1 MTILGIVHK
10 NLRKRLLSTV
20 LTIGSIVLGVAL
32 ITAILVIQAE
42 TERSYNQTSVGYDLI
57 FAAKGSQLQTTLN
70 TLYHLE
76 TSTGIIPF
84 SLYEAAK
91 ADPRVSYAFP
101 MYVGDNY
108 NGYRVIGTSAEF
120 IDQAEP
126 RRGRGFEMAQGR
138 NFEAPLEAVLGAET
152 ARRTGLRIGDT
163 IVINHGLQEV
173 AEGAEAHEHDN
184 APVTIVGILKP
195 TATANDR
202 VIFTDLY
209 TTHALH
215 DPTFHLD
222 DHDHA
227 GHSSADSTN
236 NHDDHDHD
244 HHDHHDHAHDDHDHD
259 HDDHAHAHDDHDHAH
274 DDHAHDH
281 SSTRVDLRE
290 IITLKELDAVLV
302 KMESPAAALQVA
314 GLINFPTPANPLLAR
329 NMMRDPYFRYK
340 DQIMAVVPA
349 TQIMA
354 LMSIV
359 GNAEKVLRFVAVF
372 VVIVALFSVLIAIY
386 NTMEERK
393 RDLAV
398 MRALGARR
406 FTIFSIIILESAV
419 ITATGAII
427 GMLGGHLIV
436 SVASSYLA
444 DVAGIVVQAFIF
456 DIEQFNIVILLLL
469 SGILI
474 GIIPAFKAYQTDPVR
489 NLGSGK

>member
-20 LTIGSIVLGVAL
+20 LTIGSILLGVAL

-101 MYVGDNY
+101 MYVGDSY
-108 NGYRVIGTSAEF
+108 NGYRVVGTSAEF

-152 ARRTGLRIGDT
+152 ARRTGLKIGDT

-227 GHSSADSTN
+227 GHSSADPAL
-236 NHDDHDHD
+236 DHDS
-244 HHDHHDHAHDDHDHD
+244 HD
-259 HDDHAHAHDDHDHAH
+259 HDDHAHDHDDHAHDHDNHAHDHDH

-359 GNAEKVLRFVAVF
+359 GNAEKVLRFVAIF

-436 SVASSYLA
+436 SVASPYLA

-456 DIEQFNIVILLLL
+456 DIEQFNIIILLLL